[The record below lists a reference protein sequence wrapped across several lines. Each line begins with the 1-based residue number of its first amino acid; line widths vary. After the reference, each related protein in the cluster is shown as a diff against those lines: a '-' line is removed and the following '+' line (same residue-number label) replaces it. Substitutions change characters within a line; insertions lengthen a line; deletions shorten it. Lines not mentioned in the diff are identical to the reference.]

1 MDKQE
6 EMKDKAVFFAT
17 STMLQ
22 GDDST
27 EDFSATINVE
37 EWKAL
42 RLLTLAGYTIVLFT
56 PDKATVYAEC
66 YEPHWTAGV
75 QEPALREITR
85 NPTKKVAPLL
95 QASASLEVSLED
107 SWFVGDMLDTIEV
120 GRLAGCK
127 TMLLTAGHETEWD
140 MTVMRWPDLIAG
152 DIWEIACLIVM
163 ADGSSVEGLSASL
176 DDEE

>member
-1 MDKQE
+1 MGEQE

-17 STMLQ
+17 SSMLQ

-75 QEPALREITR
+75 QEPAPREITR

-95 QASASLEVSLED
+95 QASASLEVNLED

-163 ADGSSVEGLSASL
+163 SDGSSVEGLSASL